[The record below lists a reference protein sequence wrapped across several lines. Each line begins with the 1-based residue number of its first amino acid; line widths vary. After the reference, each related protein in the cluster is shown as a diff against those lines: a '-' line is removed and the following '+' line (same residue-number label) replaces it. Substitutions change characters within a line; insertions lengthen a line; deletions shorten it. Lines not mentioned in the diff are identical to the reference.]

1 MNIVFIIA
9 ALVLGILSIGIFRN
23 KQIKNPQENTFSI
36 LIACRDEEKNLPF
49 LFRSLEKLNYP
60 EDKFEIILADDAS
73 SDNSLPLIKEFC
85 SKNKNAKY
93 VHLLEKDTEYKGK
106 KAALKKGLPEES
118 EQAELVAFET
128 EVLYERI
135 EELETELRRYKHMFK
150 RIEHALNKEDV
161 RVIIQNILK
170 PQNLKCIIEVV
181 D

>member
-1 MNIVFIIA
+1 MTSLVVGPIIQ
-9 ALVLGILSIGIFRN
+9 
-23 KQIKNPQENTFSI
+23 KK
-36 LIACRDEEKNLPF
+36 EE
-49 LFRSLEKLNYP
+49 
-60 EDKFEIILADDAS
+60 
-73 SDNSLPLIKEFC
+73 
-85 SKNKNAKY
+85 
-93 VHLLEKDTEYKGK
+93 